1 MKEGQMITYRLYG
14 SIWKGIITQ
23 VYISAM
29 GHQCIE
35 LTDGT
40 RLKVADVEYVYED

>member
-14 SIWKGIITQ
+14 SIWKGKISQ
-23 VYISAM
+23 VYTSAM

-40 RLKVADVEYVYED
+40 RLKVSDVEAVL